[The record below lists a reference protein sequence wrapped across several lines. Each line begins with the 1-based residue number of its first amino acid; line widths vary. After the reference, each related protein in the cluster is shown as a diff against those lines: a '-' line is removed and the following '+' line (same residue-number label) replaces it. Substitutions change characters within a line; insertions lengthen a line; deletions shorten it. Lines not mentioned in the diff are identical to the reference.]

1 MNILCKSS
9 LYFDEFILMLDTCA
23 HFYRVDQQF
32 LIIDYVAKVSSLW

>member
-9 LYFDEFILMLDTCA
+9 LYFDEFILMPDTCA